1 MKVGCNRKGKVESAH
16 LLAQKVAT
24 GGKIFVG
31 INLLIES
38 LVDETIVD
46 ALGTKGVS
54 YLDST
59 PLFEAK
65 LVAHE
70 GSGKTRLIEESFARQ
85 IAHQAGSLRLSEA
98 PGLCLCEDVAR
109 TAFALAT
116 EGGSM
121 I

>member
-1 MKVGCNRKGKVESAH
+1 MKGLRDNVGFEATLGGKAKETGTIGGRKGKVESAH

-38 LVDETIVD
+38 LVDEPIVD

-70 GSGKTRLIEESFARQ
+70 GTGKTCLIEEPFARQ
-85 IAHQAGSLRLSEA
+85 IPH
-98 PGLCLCEDVAR
+98 
-109 TAFALAT
+109 
-116 EGGSM
+116 
-121 I
+121 